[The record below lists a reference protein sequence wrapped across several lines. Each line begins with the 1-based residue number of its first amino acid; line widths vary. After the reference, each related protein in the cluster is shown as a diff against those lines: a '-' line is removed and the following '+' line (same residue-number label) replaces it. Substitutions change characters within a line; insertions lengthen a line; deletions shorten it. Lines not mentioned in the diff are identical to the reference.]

1 MLQTVLLAAAL
12 VIPMH
17 VVPGTHG
24 EPRLGLDVGAYHFAD
39 GGRQDT
45 PEMFG
50 GAFPGIIGIGMQ
62 VPPRGA
68 CCSSPIPAL
77 ANGVGRRYVVRADLR
92 APELTLDPDDAA
104 VQDFDMSDVGPS
116 GWPQGCITST
126 QCWRAVSRRAERLRI
141 CGSAIGT
148 TTLRQAARASAS
160 APADRLA
167 SSFNK
172 HQLGLRDR

>member
-24 EPRLGLDVGAYHFAD
+24 EPRLGLDVDAYHFAD
-39 GGRQDT
+39 GRREDT

-77 ANGVGRRYVVRADLR
+77 ANAVGRRYVVRADLR

-116 GWPQGCITST
+116 GWPQGCITIDAALA
-126 QCWRAVSRRAERLRI
+126 CRF
-141 CGSAIGT
+141 
-148 TTLRQAARASAS
+148 AARGAVAHL
-160 APADRLA
+160 RLGNWDHDFTA
-167 SSFNK
+167 GRTRIRVRS
-172 HQLGLRDR
+172 GGPTRIIVR